1 MGAGGAPM
9 CQNLLPYSYISYY
22 IMWDLNT
29 WDQLRLCVLN
39 LALALGA
46 GESYERIL
54 IGESGMIQY
63 MEHGLEGNK
72 TGFRNT
78 KSGGCYRNTE
88 RKSGEPELRQLLGQ
102 QRRDN

>member
-1 MGAGGAPM
+1 MGARGAPM

-39 LALALGA
+39 LDLALGA

-54 IGESGMIQY
+54 TGESGMIQY

-78 KSGGCYRNTE
+78 KSGGCYRNTD

-102 QRRDN
+102 KRRDN

>member
-29 WDQLRLCVLN
+29 WDQLRLSVLN
-39 LALALGA
+39 LDLALGA

-54 IGESGMIQY
+54 IG
-63 MEHGLEGNK
+63 
-72 TGFRNT
+72 
-78 KSGGCYRNTE
+78 
-88 RKSGEPELRQLLGQ
+88 
-102 QRRDN
+102 

>member
-78 KSGGCYRNTE
+78 KSGGCYRNTD

>member
-39 LALALGA
+39 LDLALGA

-78 KSGGCYRNTE
+78 KSGGCYRNTD

-102 QRRDN
+102 KRRDN